1 MGLVFFLGTHVQGL
15 IKTFAR
21 IGHAQTTFISR
32 ASLQKNGKDFNLLNL
47 WKMAPRMVREARKI
61 SGCVR
66 FSVSAFWPGVPTA
79 RARDT
84 GHSITTVL
92 LGPEHHDASLPV
104 RVTVVS
110 SLNRVALAAR
120 RRRPNAGRQRRG
132 VPRRSS
138 RQTRARRLRTG
149 LGT

>member
-66 FSVSAFWPGVPTA
+66 FSVSAFGPGVPTA

-84 GHSITTVL
+84 GHSGHSIAPRAVF
-92 LGPEHHDASLPV
+92 LGPEHH
-104 RVTVVS
+104 VTVVS